1 MKKYFTFLA
10 IGVVAFVMASMATSP
25 VLAATQPFTGAC
37 NVAGAG
43 VRDGSQ
49 VCKADGSDPLTGP
62 NGTLTK
68 VASALALVAGIVSVI
83 FVIVG
88 GIKYIFSG
96 GDSSATSSAKNTILY
111 ALIGL
116 VVAVLAREIL
126 MFVLGK
132 V

>member
-1 MKKYFTFLA
+1 MLVTPALA
-10 IGVVAFVMASMATSP
+10 V
-25 VLAATQPFTGAC
+25 TQPFTGAC
-37 NVAGAG
+37 SVAGAG
-43 VRDGSQ
+43 VRDGSR

-62 NGTLTK
+62 NGTLSK
-68 VASALALVAGIVSVI
+68 VATALAIVAGIVSVI

-111 ALIGL
+111 ALVGL
-116 VVAVLAREIL
+116 VVAVLAREII

-132 V
+132 I

>member
-1 MKKYFTFLA
+1 MKKYFTILA
-10 IGVVAFVMASMATSP
+10 VGLVAFVATCVASFP
-25 VLAATQPFTGAC
+25 VVAATKPFDGAC
-37 NVAGAG
+37 SVQGAG
-43 VRDGSQ
+43 GSN
-49 VCKADGSDPLTGP
+49 VCKADGGDPLTGP

-68 VASALALVAGIVSVI
+68 VASALALVAGIVAVI

-116 VVAVLAREIL
+116 VVAVLAREIII
-126 MFVLGK
+126 FVLGK

>member
-1 MKKYFTFLA
+1 MKKLLTIL
-10 IGVVAFVMASMATSP
+10 ATSLMT
-25 VLAATQPFTGAC
+25 VFMLATPALAVGQPYTGAC

-43 VRDGSQ
+43 VRDGSK
-49 VCKADGSDPLTGP
+49 VCHTDGSDPLTGP

-68 VASALALVAGIVSVI
+68 VASALGIVAGIVAVI

-96 GDSSATSSAKNTILY
+96 GDSSAISSAKNTILY
-111 ALIGL
+111 ALVGL
-116 VVAVLAREIL
+116 VVAVLAREII

>member
-1 MKKYFTFLA
+1 MKKLFTILTA
-10 IGVVAFVMASMATSP
+10 GLVTAL
-25 VLAATQPFTGAC
+25 VLATPALAAGQPFTGAC
-37 NVAGAG
+37 SVTGAG
-43 VRDGSQ
+43 VRDASR

-68 VASALALVAGIVSVI
+68 VAGALGFVAGIVAVI

-111 ALIGL
+111 ALVGL
-116 VVAVLAREIL
+116 VVAVLAREII